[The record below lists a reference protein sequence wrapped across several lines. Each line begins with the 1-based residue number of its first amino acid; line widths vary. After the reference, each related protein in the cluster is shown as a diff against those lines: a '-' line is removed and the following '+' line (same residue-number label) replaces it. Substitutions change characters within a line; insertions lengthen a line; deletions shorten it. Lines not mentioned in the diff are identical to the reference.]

1 METIISMCQVSKNKD
16 HFLMVKKNK
25 EVIESKDLRTEKLT
39 ETWRTLT
46 NFHLNHTHTYT
57 LAPHFLS

>member
-1 METIISMCQVSKNKD
+1 
-16 HFLMVKKNK
+16 MVKKNK